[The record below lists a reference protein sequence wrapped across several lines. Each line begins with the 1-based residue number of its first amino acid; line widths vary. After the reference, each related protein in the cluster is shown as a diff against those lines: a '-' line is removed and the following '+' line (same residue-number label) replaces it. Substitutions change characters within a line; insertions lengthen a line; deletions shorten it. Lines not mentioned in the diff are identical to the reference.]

1 MPNDMRI
8 LKRFFA
14 GEAVNIGGRDYV
26 VSDVRRDS
34 NDNIQ
39 VTFTRKQFIT
49 VRPEDRQS

>member
-1 MPNDMRI
+1 MRI
-8 LKRFFA
+8 LMSFVT
-14 GEAVNIGGRDYV
+14 GEAVNIGGKDYV

-49 VRPEDRQS
+49 KRPEDIR